1 MDLELLTQIAPSNKV
16 NTKQLL
22 QMSDTFTKT
31 LKTKPPTIENW
42 ITAKSDDLE
51 TLTQCAN
58 DSYPIL
64 HENVL
69 LLCQDFLR
77 FKLEQ
82 GTPIEKNLYEKLN
95 LITFIDRLIKKVTMI
110 QSRGCQFGDCVQTPP
125 RKIILCSINW
135 GIQWTMEIS
144 SND

>member
-1 MDLELLTQIAPSNKV
+1 
-16 NTKQLL
+16 
-22 QMSDTFTKT
+22 MSDTFTRT
-31 LKTKPPTIENW
+31 LKMKPPTIANW

-82 GTPIEKNLYEKLN
+82 GTPIEKNLYEKLT
-95 LITFIDRLIKKVTMI
+95 LITFIDRLIKKVIMI
-110 QSRGCQFGDCVQTPP
+110 HRGHGCQFDDCAQCTEVRFASLLSGGFTTVAVINPP
-125 RKIILCSINW
+125 KKKLANC
-135 GIQWTMEIS
+135 IS
-144 SND
+144 VH